1 MQLVTCKRKFHFIDL
16 YKRRFTIIQGMLTLL
31 AQYLRTFQ
39 GTNDVSFNVAKKVSN
54 SLINIV
60 DEAHQIQGDKMA

>member
-1 MQLVTCKRKFHFIDL
+1 MQLVTCKLQFHSIDL
-16 YKRRFTIIQGMLTLL
+16 YKGRVTIIREMLTLL

-39 GTNDVSFNVAKKVSN
+39 GEKRVSFNVAKKVSN